1 MENKSDHL
9 PDVTKMMPLTE
20 EQLKKKIGD
29 PVFIKS
35 ERRAEWMILWGYHPP
50 EVYGRAFVFTR
61 RTAQKEQFPFSEL
74 GVTWNAYDY
83 HPAHIDPEAWTAEW
97 KEYTGQDAGFHYCA
111 KCGQQAFNYEDGGA
125 VFDTIEVLSDF
136 CQSCGRAMT
145 PEARAM
151 LEKRLRGCNE

>member
-9 PDVTKMMPLTE
+9 HDVTKMMPLTE

-61 RTAQKEQFPFSEL
+61 RTAQKELFPFSEL
-74 GVTWNAYDY
+74 GVTWNAYAY
-83 HPAHIDPEAWTAEW
+83 HPANIGLEAWTAEW
-97 KEYTGQDAGFHYCA
+97 RELHGDKMVGLDDCGDDVYRHYHYSVC
-111 KCGQQAFNYEDGGA
+111 
-125 VFDTIEVLSDF
+125 T
-136 CQSCGRAMT
+136 SCGKGSAVKTNFCPVCGKSMT

-151 LEKRLRGCNE
+151 LEKRLRG